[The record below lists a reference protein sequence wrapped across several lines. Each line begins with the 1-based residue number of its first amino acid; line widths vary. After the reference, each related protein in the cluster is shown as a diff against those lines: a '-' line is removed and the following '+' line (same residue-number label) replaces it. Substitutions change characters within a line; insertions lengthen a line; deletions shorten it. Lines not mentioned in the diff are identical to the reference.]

1 MKRLMMWMAALAL
14 ALGAGITQAAD
25 LTLGPGD
32 VIKASVFGNPDM
44 ATETRVSEA
53 GRITFPLLGEVKVG
67 GLTVQ
72 QAERTIGEQLV
83 RKGYLKTA
91 QVSIIVSQI
100 QSAQVSVLGMVNRPG
115 RYPLDGGKRGVMDM
129 LAQAGG
135 FNADGGDTVSVVRT
149 RDGKTTKTVVD
160 VVDMVRNGAL
170 DKELELGPNDVI
182 YAERSPRFYIYGEVQ
197 RPGAFRLERAMT
209 VSQALAV
216 GGGLTPRGTERGI
229 KIKRRNGDGSEHVIA
244 AKNNDVVQ
252 VDDVILIKE
261 SWF

>member
-1 MKRLMMWMAALAL
+1 MKRLLMWMMAALL
-14 ALGAGITQAAD
+14 ALGAGWAQAAD

-44 ATETRVSEA
+44 ATETRVSDS

-67 GLTVQ
+67 GLSVQ
-72 QAERTIGEQLV
+72 QAERAIGEQLV
-83 RKGYLKTA
+83 KKGYLKTA

-135 FNADGGDTVSVVRT
+135 FNADGGDTVSVVQT
-149 RDGKTTKTVVD
+149 RNGKTTKTVID
-160 VVDMVRNGAL
+160 VVDMVRNGTL
-170 DKELELGPNDVI
+170 DKEIELAPNDVI

-229 KIKRRNGDGSEHVIA
+229 QIKRRNGDGQMHVVS
-244 AKNNDVVQ
+244 AKNEDVVQ
-252 VDDVILIKE
+252 VDDVIFIKE

>member
-1 MKRLMMWMAALAL
+1 MKRVLMWMMGLVL
-14 ALGAGITQAAD
+14 VCGAGIGQAAEI
-25 LTLGPGD
+25 TLGPGD

-44 ATETRVSEA
+44 NIETRVSEA

-72 QAERTIGEQLV
+72 QAEKLVGEQLV
-83 RKGYLKTA
+83 KKGYLKTA
-91 QVSIIVSQI
+91 QVNILISQI

-149 RDGKTTKTVVD
+149 RDGKTTKTVID

-170 DKELELGPNDVI
+170 DKEIELAPNDVI

-197 RPGAFRLERAMT
+197 RPGSFRLERAMT

-229 KIKRRNGDGSEHVIA
+229 KIKRRNGDGQYHVVS
-244 AKNNDVVQ
+244 AKNDELVQ

>member
-1 MKRLMMWMAALAL
+1 MKRLLMWMAAMAF
-14 ALGAGITQAAD
+14 ALGAGGAQAGD

-32 VIKASVFGNPDM
+32 VVKASVFGNPDM
-44 ATETRVSEA
+44 ATETRVSES
-53 GRITFPLLGEVKVG
+53 GRITFPLLGEVAVG
-67 GLTVQ
+67 GMTVQ
-72 QAERTIGEQLV
+72 QAERAIGDQLV
-83 RKGYLKTA
+83 KKGYLKTA
-91 QVSIIVSQI
+91 QVNLIVSQI

-135 FNADGGDTVSVVRT
+135 FNAEGGDTVSVVRT
-149 RDGKTTKTVVD
+149 RDGKTSKSVID
-160 VVDMVRNGAL
+160 VVDMVRNGSL
-170 DKELELGPNDVI
+170 DKEIELAPNDVI

-197 RPGAFRLERAMT
+197 RPGSFRLERTMT

-229 KIKRRNGDGSEHVIA
+229 QIKRRSGDGSEQLINA
-244 AKNNDVVQ
+244 RNQDVVQ
-252 VDDVILIKE
+252 TDDVIFIKE

>member
-1 MKRLMMWMAALAL
+1 MKRLMMWMMAVLL
-14 ALGAGITQAAD
+14 VLGAGMAQAAD

-32 VIKASVFGNPDM
+32 VIKTSVFGNPDM
-44 ATETRVSEA
+44 ATETRVSES
-53 GRITFPLLGEVKVG
+53 GKITFPLLGEVKVG

-72 QAERTIGEQLV
+72 QAERMIGEQLV
-83 RKGYLKTA
+83 KKGYLKSA
-91 QVSIIVSQI
+91 QVSILVSQI

-149 RDGKTTKTVVD
+149 RNGKTTKTVID
-160 VVDMVRNGAL
+160 VVDMVRNGSL
-170 DKELELGPNDVI
+170 DKEIELAPNDVI

-197 RPGAFRLERAMT
+197 RPGSFRLERAMT

-229 KIKRRNGDGSEHVIA
+229 KIKRRNGDGAEHIVA
-244 AKNNDVVQ
+244 VKN
-252 VDDVILIKE
+252 DDVIQMDDVIYIKE

>member
-1 MKRLMMWMAALAL
+1 MKRVLMWMAGLLL
-14 ALGAGITQAAD
+14 ALGAGMVQAAD
-25 LTLGPGD
+25 ITLGPGD

-44 ATETRVSEA
+44 GVETRVSEA

-72 QAERTIGEQLV
+72 QAEKLVGEQLV
-83 RKGYLKTA
+83 KKGYLKTA
-91 QVSIIVSQI
+91 QVNIIISQI

-149 RDGKTTKTVVD
+149 RDGKTTKTVID

-170 DKELELGPNDVI
+170 DKEIELAPNDVI

-197 RPGAFRLERAMT
+197 RPGSFRLERAMT

-229 KIKRRNGDGSEHVIA
+229 KVKRRNGNGQEQVMA
-244 AKNNDVVQ
+244 VKNDDMVQ
-252 VDDVILIKE
+252 VDDVIVIKE

>member
-1 MKRLMMWMAALAL
+1 MKRLLMWMVAMALV
-14 ALGAGITQAAD
+14 LGAGFAQAAD
-25 LTLGPGD
+25 LTLGAGD

-44 ATETRVSEA
+44 ATETRVSES
-53 GRITFPLLGEVKVG
+53 GKITFPLLGEVKVS

-72 QAERTIGEQLV
+72 QAERAIGEQLV
-83 RKGYLKTA
+83 KKGYLKNA

-149 RDGKTTKTVVD
+149 RDGKTTKTVID

-170 DKELELGPNDVI
+170 DKEIELGPNDVI

-197 RPGAFRLERAMT
+197 RPGSFRLERAMT

-244 AKNNDVVQ
+244 ARNEDVVQ
-252 VDDVILIKE
+252 TDDVIFIKE